1 MRSSDQK
8 HRSSSRHEALDHMR
22 KGKARSLIIA
32 PAIKVGFM
40 LVDIRLLAAL
50 ASVYSLYTI
59 ICLG

>member
-1 MRSSDQK
+1 
-8 HRSSSRHEALDHMR
+8 MR
-22 KGKARSLIIA
+22 KGKARSLMIA

-50 ASVYSLYTI
+50 ASVYTI